1 MTVSTPEQH
10 EQRASTMHPR
20 ESTTYVRGG
29 WPHLPTRPCQR
40 NSEHYLAGSFSTCDS
55 AALFSAQ
62 ISTNPLTS

>member
-1 MTVSTPEQH
+1 MTVSMSNTSNEHP
-10 EQRASTMHPR
+10 TMHPR